1 MDQYDQDTLLQAH
14 YETLSAFWESALEHT
29 GYCAILLSAGQQRFF
44 FHDDQGPAFRPNP
57 LLVQWLAQEK
67 ISENSWFV
75 FSQGA
80 KPTLL
85 FHQPDDFWHAATV
98 APHQLKDH
106 LTLKVFSDLPA
117 LHVALDNHLKQI
129 RESQQEIAQISEDA
143 PPAAAGCVINPANV
157 IHALHFQRACKTE
170 YELAIMRDASLR
182 GAKGHKAA
190 QRAFSEGASEFA
202 IHLAFLEATGM
213 NEWQLP
219 YGNIIAQNQHA
230 SLLHYQYQDREVGE
244 HLNSLLIDA
253 GANVDGYASDITRT
267 YIGPRCYS
275 QEAADLFSELLAR
288 MQTHQDA
295 LIDRVVPGANYVDLQ
310 AAMHQSLAAML
321 VDTGILKC
329 GPEEAFTKELTVPFC
344 PHGLGHLLGIQVHDV
359 GGQQLDIDGHTQSPP
374 EPYAS
379 LRLTRPLAQ
388 DMVITVEPGLYFIPM
403 LLAKKQANGAP
414 IDWSLVDLL
423 SPFGGI
429 RIEDNV
435 RILPAGAGVENLT
448 RDAFAKISASAAS

>member
-14 YETLSAFWESALEHT
+14 YATLSAFWESALERT

-98 APHQLKDH
+98 APHQFKDH
-106 LTLKVFSDLPA
+106 LTVKVFSDLPA
-117 LHVALDNHLKQI
+117 LHAALDNHLKQI

-403 LLAKKQANGAP
+403 LLAKKQADGAP

>member
-14 YETLSAFWESALEHT
+14 YATLSAFWESALEHT
-29 GYCAILLSAGQQRFF
+29 GYCAIVLSAGQQRFF

-85 FHQPDDFWHAATV
+85 FHQPDDFWHAAAV

-213 NEWQLP
+213 NEWRLP
-219 YGNIIAQNQHA
+219 YNNIIAQNQHA

-295 LIDRVVPGANYVDLQ
+295 LIAVSYT
-310 AAMHQSLAAML
+310 H
-321 VDTGILKC
+321 
-329 GPEEAFTKELTVPFC
+329 LT
-344 PHGLGHLLGIQVHDV
+344 
-359 GGQQLDIDGHTQSPP
+359 
-374 EPYAS
+374 
-379 LRLTRPLAQ
+379 
-388 DMVITVEPGLYFIPM
+388 
-403 LLAKKQANGAP
+403 
-414 IDWSLVDLL
+414 
-423 SPFGGI
+423 
-429 RIEDNV
+429 
-435 RILPAGAGVENLT
+435 LPTNRCV
-448 RDAFAKISASAAS
+448 

>member
-14 YETLSAFWESALEHT
+14 YATLSAFWESALEHT

-106 LTLKVFSDLPA
+106 LTVKVFSDLPA
-117 LHVALDNHLKQI
+117 LHAALDNHLKQI